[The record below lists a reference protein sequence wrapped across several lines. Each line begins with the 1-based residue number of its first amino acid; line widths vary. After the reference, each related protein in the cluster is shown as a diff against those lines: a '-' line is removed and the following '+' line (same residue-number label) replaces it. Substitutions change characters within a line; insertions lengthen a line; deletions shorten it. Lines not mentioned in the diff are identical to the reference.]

1 MKSIKQTTNAEL
13 EKIIKIVERHKT
25 KNEFPELVFDTEST
39 GLDTKTVR
47 MHEIGFI
54 VRVNGK
60 PLLDEEGNDIS
71 NVQIYFDPWLEDQKL
86 YQTKEAYA
94 VHGIDSDFVKGKKSL
109 GGAGQLQLEKPAG
122 PIKDYLENLR
132 ILLSENTLVSHNGK
146 VYDIPLLNAELKR
159 AGIKDLGKA
168 NTNIDTLFIFRQDIK
183 ADELKEMGLTN
194 SRKLS
199 LDNNDKEDEKENED
213 KPRGGL
219 VAYLEIMNGSKCEV
233 NRELHGALEDSLMLE
248 WVVAEMLVC
257 VGPDGKPKF
266 PSLIE
271 QYSFIQQANEEAK
284 AEETEKERVFEEVTE
299 ESNVVTYFRTNQSVP
314 FHNNAHKQGSVDAK
328 QMIADAE
335 KLGLKEITIMD
346 FQKST
351 EHRILFEKAK
361 GSGLKINYG
370 ATLAVKL
377 STGHLVEMNFI
388 ANSDIGYN
396 NLMSLMTQ
404 SSFNDNN
411 TPQLTEEE
419 VFSMSKGLTITTGQN
434 SSMIHSSPSLAQKY
448 NDNIDDFRIE
458 IENEETLNKYN
469 LNMEANDYL
478 KGIPVVYTH
487 LANFNNPK
495 DSEIHLSRVASAL
508 DIDGAVYQ
516 TKIDEEAYLKNPQEL
531 NRKFQGVNID
541 NNNTLGNDFEFPEFR
556 DIMADYIPTR
566 EDNDIYAEFVETSKE
581 GLTKRLLDDGIPES
595 QHKEYFD
602 RLDSEMGIIKDMIIS
617 SSESYEKGESLDKIQ
632 FDAYLLG
639 VMDYIKM
646 AKSVKDYGILVGTA
660 RGSAA
665 GSLVAYSLEIT
676 EIDPIKY
683 GLIFERFINPS
694 RVNMPDVDTD
704 FAGKM
709 LVEDLNNEQTN
720 KDYPGLYELVKKK
733 MGKIEYI
740 EAKDLMIKYRMWY
753 FDTLK
758 GTRAEPE
765 MSHVASV
772 QTKGEYKPKSAIA
785 SACKNLGSNYAKA
798 LGFKDNVQLSD
809 FLKKFI
815 KRDEWDLD
823 EALQESDELRALYE
837 GKPLIRRLIKEAKR
851 LEGTIRSNGSHAAAV
866 VVKPENP
873 EGVITTSFQYDK
885 NGKLVSDQTMKTI
898 TLVKYDDLGLKN
910 LELIENTLQSVKKRT
925 GEEKID
931 LSKIPREFEGNE
943 NLFKLIQEG
952 KNAGL
957 FQIESEGM
965 IELCLQL
972 KPENFEELSALIAL
986 YRPGPM
992 ESGMLDS
999 YVKRKQ
1005 GKEDISYTFPIMED
1019 ILKNTYGVMVYQE
1032 QIMQIVS
1039 AVGGFSQGEAD
1050 SVRRAM
1056 GKKDVK
1062 LLTSYKAQFVEGAV
1076 AQNLNAE
1083 EADKLFEEI
1092 IAFAGYGFNKS
1103 HSIAYADIAF
1113 QTAYLKA
1120 NFPMDFAASR
1130 LNYKIDGKAEDM
1142 AKVILSIEKEGLE
1155 VLPPNLDNFSREFK
1169 ASEKGIVYSY
1179 EFIVGERSAKKMEAG
1194 LTDTMSR
1201 EDKITWIMN
1210 NLDKGA
1216 VEKLIKSGDLKLNN
1230 ETQAEVNE
1238 KYYAIRA
1245 GKSQYKIVLEKIKTA
1260 VSSGK
1265 AIAYGNIFKISDNT
1279 WNKETLE
1286 MLLIDPEIKNLLSA
1300 KEIEKMNKKVAEMIK
1315 ENKIKFFPE
1324 TDFEIWSS
1332 EMDMLGMAY
1341 SVDHPLLSKN
1351 VQERYHGKKKASGLS
1366 KFLKDFEEEADEQK
1380 EKKYNN
1386 KNLKTIGIVGKVFE
1400 TQTKKGQP
1408 MIIADL
1414 ITENNEEVTTMA
1426 MGDNLEA
1433 IKESMLSNTVV
1444 EISGKT
1450 IYSEEKGMAIFIES
1464 ADIIGMTED
1473 EVKNVKKET
1482 EISTYKVQEKSGKPV
1497 LMFPKVN
1504 SQIKFIADENGLKVY
1519 GNVIYPSAKF
1529 SVDKMIEIYE
1539 AAGLVEDSKKP
1550 KSETNVADN
1559 GNGSIEGVSE
1569 YKAPKILDFYIPEP
1583 EKKVKKT
1590 KKSTKNDLV
1599 PLEQVLVEANNA
1611 SMEVMAEVLT
1621 NENGKFY
1628 IDKDLTQRLI
1638 DQDFITVNGSKVIAN
1653 GKEMRGVSFNSG
1665 FLNISGFGQQ
1675 AMADKL
1681 KYKFEDMISE
1691 LKFETAKKE
1700 EETVVVESIPV
1711 EIEKSLLSDLTN
1723 NETITAGTLQIT
1735 HVEALWITGGEM
1747 AKVTVT
1753 DGNITMLA
1761 AIFPNQWATL
1771 SSSDKSKIFSKASIE
1786 IKNVLFKDEKQGKR
1800 LVLSDFVVLPKEKE
1814 NTFEKLPEV
1823 RNIDVYNIAQE
1834 NDLSLF
1840 RKEEFKEANV
1850 LIISDYMPQSIVDNA
1865 DLPKGQSKAKD
1876 WFNNLTSQLSEEALK
1891 TFKPLLITMY
1901 DMGVKGL
1908 KDSGQLSKENVENK
1922 KAKFADFII
1931 KVKELGIKSFILPKH
1946 TLGGLKMADILGV
1959 TETGMKITNNGEFI
1973 LLSDNAD
1980 MSIATTELLEGIN
1993 ATPNG
1998 GRPNG
2003 QKQSTT
2009 IKK

>member
-1 MKSIKQTTNAEL
+1 MKIIKQTTNQEL
-13 EKIIKIVERHKT
+13 EKIIQIVERHKA

-60 PLLDEEGNDIS
+60 PLLDDDGKDIS

-94 VHGIDSDFVKGKKSL
+94 VHGIDSDFVKGKNTL
-109 GGAGQLQLEKPAG
+109 GGAGQLQLETPAG
-122 PIKDYLENLR
+122 PIKNYLENLR

-159 AGIKDLGKA
+159 AGMKDLGKA

-199 LDNNDKEDEKENED
+199 LDNNDKEEED
-213 KPRGGL
+213 DDKKPRGGL
-219 VAYLEIMNGSKCEV
+219 VAYLEIMNGTKCEV

-257 VGPDGKPKF
+257 VGKDGKPKF

-299 ESNVVTYFRTNQSVP
+299 ESNVVTYFRTNQSIP
-314 FHNNAHKQGSVDAK
+314 FHNDAHKQGSVDTK
-328 QMIADAE
+328 QMIEDAE

-377 STGHLVEMNFI
+377 STGHLVEMNFV

-419 VFSMSKGLTITTGQN
+419 LFSMSKGLTVTTGQH
-434 SSMIHSSPSLAQKY
+434 SSMIHSSPSLAKKF

-458 IENEETLNKYN
+458 IENEAALNKYN

-495 DSEIHLSRVASAL
+495 DSEIHLSRVASSL

-516 TKIDEEAYLKNPQEL
+516 TEIDKEAYLKNPQEL
-531 NRKFQGVNID
+531 NKKFNGVGID
-541 NNNTLGNDFEFPEFR
+541 SDNTLGNDFEFPEFR

-566 EDNDIYAEFVETSKE
+566 EDGDIYAEFVETSKE
-581 GLTKRLLDDGIPES
+581 GLAKRLLNDGIPEA

-720 KDYPGLYELVKKK
+720 KDYPGLYELVKQK

-758 GTRAEPE
+758 GTRPEPE

-925 GEEKID
+925 GEKKID

-1155 VLPPNLDNFSREFK
+1155 VLPPNLDNFSREFA
-1169 ASEKGIVYSY
+1169 ASDKGIIYSY

-1194 LTDTMSR
+1194 LTDNMSR

-1210 NLDKGA
+1210 NLDKSA
-1216 VEKLIKSGDLKLNN
+1216 VEKLIKSGDLKLNG

-1265 AIAYGNIFKISDNT
+1265 AIAYGNIFKISDNV
-1279 WNKETLE
+1279 WNRETLE

-1300 KEIEKMNKKVAEMIK
+1300 KELEKMNKKVAEMIK

-1351 VQERYHGKKKASGLS
+1351 VQERYHGKQKATGLS

-1450 IYSEEKGMAIFIES
+1450 IYSEEKGMAIFIET

-1529 SVDKMIEIYE
+1529 SIDKMIEIYE

-1550 KSETNVADN
+1550 KTETNKTDK
-1559 GNGSIEGVSE
+1559 GNGSIKDISK

-1590 KKSTKNDLV
+1590 KKATNNSPV
-1599 PLEQVLVEANNA
+1599 PLEQILVEATNA
-1611 SMEVMAEVLT
+1611 SAEVMAEVLT

-1628 IDKDLTQRLI
+1628 IDKNLTQRLI
-1638 DQDFITVNGSKVIAN
+1638 DQDFITVNGSKVVAN

-1691 LKFETAKKE
+1691 LKFEEEKE
-1700 EETVVVESIPV
+1700 VKAEIPISKTGYEPNQKITSGIFTVVNASEATHNGSVYATLTIDDGKQLMNAIISPNEW
-1711 EIEKSLLSDLTN
+1711 SLLSDKDKEKITTSKIKLEIELALYKE
-1723 NETITAGTLQIT
+1723 NET
-1735 HVEALWITGGEM
+1735 
-1747 AKVTVT
+1747 
-1753 DGNITMLA
+1753 
-1761 AIFPNQWATL
+1761 
-1771 SSSDKSKIFSKASIE
+1771 
-1786 IKNVLFKDEKQGKR
+1786 GKGR
-1800 LVLSDFVVLPKEKE
+1800 LVLNKFITLPKEKE
-1814 NTFEKLPEV
+1814 KDFSSLPEV
-1823 RNIDVYNIAQE
+1823 RNIDIYNLAKE

-1840 RKEEFKEANV
+1840 RKEEFKTANT

-1876 WFNNLTSQLSEEALK
+1876 WFDNLTKELSKDASK
-1891 TFKPLLITMY
+1891 TFKPLLITMF
-1901 DMGVKGL
+1901 DMGM
-1908 KDSGQLSKENVENK
+1908 KDLRESGQLTAKNVEDK
-1922 KAKFADFII
+1922 KTKFANFI
-1931 KVKELGIKSFILPKH
+1931 KEAKKLGIKSFILPKH
-1946 TLGGLKMADILGV
+1946 TLKGLNISSILDKSDTGLSITDKGDYIMLSDDADISKSV
-1959 TETGMKITNNGEFI
+1959 
-1973 LLSDNAD
+1973 S
-1980 MSIATTELLEGIN
+1980 ELLLGIN
-1993 ATPNG
+1993 DGTIPPTG
-1998 GRPNG
+1998 PSGTQKG
-2003 QKQSTT
+2003 QG